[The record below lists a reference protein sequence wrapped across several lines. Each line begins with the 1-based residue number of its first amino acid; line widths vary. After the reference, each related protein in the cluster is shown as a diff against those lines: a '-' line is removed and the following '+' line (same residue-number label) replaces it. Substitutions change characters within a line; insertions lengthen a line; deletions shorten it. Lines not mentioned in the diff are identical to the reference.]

1 MNYKREEHR
10 MRLFSTC
17 TYRDSFTGLWTSI
30 ARQQH
35 FLKLTLSSPDPSS
48 PTSPPSAP
56 SDLPDPI
63 QHAIRQRDGAI
74 SPYSSQIFQSY
85 QIVYRQ
91 GQTVIV
97 TNKTPNL
104 IGNFFAVED
113 TDCPHRYFIG
123 FAFSVG
129 VMTESITGLI
139 AYFNENGH
147 CDSNRTI
154 LCERVLTTYDLRN
167 GVIRGKDIHLYH
179 QALIFHQV
187 HRDTRRLILY
197 FHYIPYYSESIEYH
211 TSYYTNYTVP
221 YCGAVWG
228 ESITLFKRFLHIPLV
243 DTSLLFDLGS
253 LVCVEENTEDDTCM
267 DGIQRYFTIE
277 SYHLLQKEDI
287 MPFLEI
293 ASLFPEK
300 EYSDGY
306 PLHCIQCHHT
316 TVAANYTYKG
326 APCTTTYMGL
336 GSSYCINCRIRYSTS
351 KKQWL
356 CAEIQ
361 VDGSICNSYL
371 LESGCRSA
379 ASHSSDQTVLLLYDT
394 PLLKYPYRQHVRIQ
408 WTPSEDAIACAQMS
422 HFFSDVDGL
431 DAVYSLPHTPTE
443 T

>member
-1 MNYKREEHR
+1 
-10 MRLFSTC
+10 MRLFSSSAS
-17 TYRDSFTGLWTSI
+17 YRDSFTSLWTSI

-35 FLKLTLSSPDPSS
+35 FLKLTLSPSDSLPSS
-48 PTSPPSAP
+48 PTSSG
-56 SDLPDPI
+56 SIPDSI
-63 QHAIRQRDGAI
+63 QHAIRQRDGSI

-85 QIVYRQ
+85 QIVYQ
-91 GQTVIV
+91 KGQTLIV

-113 TDCPHRYFIG
+113 TDCPHRYFVA

-139 AYFNENGH
+139 VYFNEKGH
-147 CDSNRTI
+147 CDSDRTI
-154 LCERVLTTYDLRN
+154 ICERVLTTYDLRN
-167 GVIRGKDIHLYH
+167 GVIRGKEMYLYH
-179 QALIFHQV
+179 QTLAFHQT
-187 HRDTRRLILY
+187 HRDTQRLILY
-197 FHYIPYYSESIEYH
+197 LHYIPYHFEIIEHY
-211 TSYYTNYTVP
+211 TSYYTNYIVP
-221 YCGAVWG
+221 YGAVWG
-228 ESITLFKRFLHIPLV
+228 ESIALFKRYLHIPLV

-253 LVCVEENTEDDTCM
+253 LVCVEEKTEDNSTN
-267 DGIQRYFTIE
+267 GIQRYFTIE
-277 SYHLLQKEDI
+277 SYHLSRKEDM

-306 PLHCIQCHHT
+306 PLECIQCHRP
-316 TVAANYTYKG
+316 TVAASYTYKG
-326 APCTTTYMGL
+326 APYTATHMGL
-336 GSSYCINCRIRYSTS
+336 GSSYCTDCRIRYSDS
-351 KKQWL
+351 NKEWR

-394 PLLKYPYRQHVRIQ
+394 SLLKYPYRRHVRIQ

-422 HFFSDVDGL
+422 QFFSDVD
-431 DAVYSLPHTPTE
+431 AVHSSPRTPIE